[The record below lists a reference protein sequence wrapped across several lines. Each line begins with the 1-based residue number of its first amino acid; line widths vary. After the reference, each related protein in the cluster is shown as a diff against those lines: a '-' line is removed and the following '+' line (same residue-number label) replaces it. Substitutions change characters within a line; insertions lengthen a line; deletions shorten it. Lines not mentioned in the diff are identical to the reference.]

1 MKIEEIEKELKE
13 HKRLKLAESIKPNN
27 YKEVIDEVIHGKP
40 TYLSSKYPQC
50 IRNRARG
57 IRDIYRTVLTYFP
70 NTSLKDVLNY
80 TNEYSQGYCTT
91 TRQSVYNRN
100 KYPSFEIVR
109 INLGRG
115 NCGKE
120 VTIEN

>member
-1 MKIEEIEKELKE
+1 MKIEEIEKELRE
-13 HKRLKLAESIKPNN
+13 HKKLKLHESIKPKN
-27 YKEVIDEVIHGKP
+27 YKQVIDDVVFGKP

-50 IRNRARG
+50 PKNRARG

-70 NTSLKDVLNY
+70 ETSLKEVIIY
-80 TNEYSQGYCTT
+80 ANEYCKNYCTT
-91 TRQSVYNRN
+91 TRQSVYFRN
-100 KYPSFEIVR
+100 KYPNQEIVR

-115 NCGKE
+115 TAGKI